1 MSGATGRAGIVHTV
15 ASAGGFRSWAATHC
29 GTVRQHNE
37 DGFVN
42 RPDLGVWA
50 VADGAGGHQAGGV
63 ASAHVVQALEALPPA
78 LSAGQVLVE
87 VRQRLAAAHEWLRAE
102 GARRG
107 EGAVVATT
115 VVVLLA
121 RDGHYACLWAGDSR
135 AYLLRAGK
143 LVQIS
148 RDHSLVQ
155 DLVDSG
161 ALAAAEAEGH
171 PHANVIT
178 RALGVDLPEFELDK
192 HSGALLPGDR
202 LLMCSDGLSK
212 ALTDAAMADLLGA
225 DEDALAE
232 RLVLAAL
239 TAQATDNVTAV
250 AVQVVPLRDDT
261 MLL

>member
-1 MSGATGRAGIVHTV
+1 MSGPTGETGIAHSV
-15 ASAGGFRSWAATHC
+15 ASAGCFRSWGATHC
-29 GTVRQHNE
+29 GTVRQNNE

-50 VADGAGGHQAGGV
+50 VADGAGGHQAGEV
-63 ASAHVVQALEALPPA
+63 ASAHVLQALEALPPG
-78 LSAGQVLVE
+78 LSAEQVLLE
-87 VRQRLAAAHEWLRAE
+87 VRQRLAAAHDWLRAE

-121 RDGHYACLWAGDSR
+121 RDEHFACLWAGDSR
-135 AYLLRAGK
+135 AYLLRVGK

-178 RALGVDLPEFELDK
+178 RALGVDLPEVELEK
-192 HSGALLPGDR
+192 RAGTLLPGDR

-212 ALTDAAMADLLGA
+212 ALTDATIADLLGA
-225 DEDALAE
+225 DEDASAE
-232 RLVLAAL
+232 RLILAAL

-250 AVQVVPLRDDT
+250 AIQVVPVGDGA
-261 MLL
+261 LL